1 VQIRKL
7 GIIAIAGALALSAAA
22 CGGDDTGSGAAGGS
36 TDAAAPKTLTYWA
49 SNQGTSLDND
59 KQVLQPELDKF
70 EKQTGIKVNLEV
82 VPWADLL
89 NRILAATTSGQGP
102 DVLNIG
108 NTWSASLQATGA
120 FVPWD
125 DALLAQVGGKERF
138 LGPSLAATGAAGQ
151 PPTALPIYGM
161 TYGLFYNK
169 KLFSEA
175 GIAEPP
181 KTWDE
186 LIADGKKLTKGKQW
200 GLAVEGASVS
210 ENAHHAFIFGQ
221 QHGSE
226 LFDATGKPQFDSP
239 KQVAAIKQYLDLM
252 AVHKIVNPSNAEYS
266 NGTEAVQD
274 FTSGKAAMLM
284 WQSIASQTKAAG
296 MTEDD
301 YGLAPIPLPDPAQG
315 GKQVNGMV
323 AGINLAIFK
332 SSKNQDAA
340 LQFVKFMTSKE
351 TQQTLN
357 KTYGSLPTVTD
368 AYDDPAFQTPMIKT
382 FQEILGTT
390 AAPLPQVAEESQFE
404 TLVGTAMNK
413 MFADAASGTAITDEY
428 VKSKLTDANEQM
440 QAGG

>member
-1 VQIRKL
+1 M
-7 GIIAIAGALALSAAA
+7 
-22 CGGDDTGSGAAGGS
+22 
-36 TDAAAPKTLTYWA
+36 
-49 SNQGTSLDND
+49 
-59 KQVLQPELDKF
+59 LQPELDKF

-210 ENAHHAFIFGQ
+210 ENSHHAFIFGQ
-221 QHGSE
+221 QHGSD

-323 AGINLAIFK
+323 AGINMAIFK